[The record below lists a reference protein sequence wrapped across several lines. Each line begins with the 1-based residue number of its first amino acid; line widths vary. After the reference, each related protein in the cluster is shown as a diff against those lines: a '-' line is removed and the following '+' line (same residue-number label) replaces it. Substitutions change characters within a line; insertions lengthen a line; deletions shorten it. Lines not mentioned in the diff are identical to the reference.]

1 MGKAENDQLRASSR
15 ARPDSSMLPQGGK
28 EQRRETRYMVSWRVA
43 VSVNG
48 QGLVNGQDLVNG
60 RDWHYGRVKDISLHG
75 AAILNELNLK
85 PGTRVTLNIHMPTL
99 NRLCEPKVLIV
110 HGTIAYTAHDT
121 SLMCFRSGI
130 SFAKFEQESDKA
142 YLEER
147 LANNHVKVPDYVCR
161 RSSDRVM

>member
-15 ARPDSSMLPQGGK
+15 ARPDNSMLPQGSK
-28 EQRRETRYMVSWRVA
+28 DLRRETRYMVSWRVA

-48 QGLVNGQDLVNG
+48 QE
-60 RDWHYGRVKDISLHG
+60 WHYGRVKDISLHG

-85 PGTRVTLNIHMPTL
+85 PGTRVTLSIHMPTL

-130 SFAKFEQESDKA
+130 SFAKFEQESDRA

-147 LANNHVKVPDYVCR
+147 LASNHVKVPDYVCR
-161 RSSDRVM
+161 RSTDRVM

>member
-15 ARPDSSMLPQGGK
+15 ARPDNSMLQQGSK

-48 QGLVNGQDLVNG
+48 QE
-60 RDWHYGRVKDISLHG
+60 WHYGRAKDISLHG

-85 PGTRVTLNIHMPTL
+85 PGTRVTLSIHMPTL

-110 HGTIAYTAHDT
+110 HGTIAYTAHAAN
-121 SLMCFRSGI
+121 LMCFRSGI
-130 SFAKFEQESDKA
+130 SFAKFEQESDRA

-147 LANNHVKVPDYVCR
+147 LASNHAIVPDYVCR
-161 RSSDRVM
+161 RSTDRVM

>member
-15 ARPDSSMLPQGGK
+15 ALPNNSMLPQGSK
-28 EQRRETRYMVSWRVA
+28 DLRRETRYMVSWRVA

-48 QGLVNGQDLVNG
+48 QDLVNGQG
-60 RDWHYGRVKDISLHG
+60 WHYGRVKDISLHG

-99 NRLCEPKVLIV
+99 NRLCEPKALIV

-161 RSSDRVM
+161 RSTDRVM

>member
-1 MGKAENDQLRASSR
+1 MGKAENDQLRASGR
-15 ARPDSSMLPQGGK
+15 ALPDNSMLPQGSK
-28 EQRRETRYMVSWRVA
+28 DLRRETRYMVSWRVA

-48 QGLVNGQDLVNG
+48 QGL
-60 RDWHYGRVKDISLHG
+60 HYGRAKDISMHG

-85 PGTRVTLNIHMPTL
+85 PGTRVTLSIHMPTL

-161 RSSDRVM
+161 RSTDRVM

>member
-1 MGKAENDQLRASSR
+1 MGKAENDQLRASGR
-15 ARPDSSMLPQGGK
+15 ARPDNSMLQQGSK

-43 VSVNG
+43 VS
-48 QGLVNGQDLVNG
+48 VNGQDLVNG

-85 PGTRVTLNIHMPTL
+85 PGTRVTLSIHMPTL
-99 NRLCEPKVLIV
+99 NRLCEPKVLTV
-110 HGTIAYTAHDT
+110 HGEIAYTAHDT

-130 SFAKFEQESDKA
+130 SFVKFEQESDRA

-161 RSSDRVM
+161 RSTDRVM

>member
-1 MGKAENDQLRASSR
+1 MGKAENDQLRASGR
-15 ARPDSSMLPQGGK
+15 ALPDNSMLPQGSK
-28 EQRRETRYMVSWRVA
+28 DLRRETRYMVSWRVA

-48 QGLVNGQDLVNG
+48 QE
-60 RDWHYGRVKDISLHG
+60 WHYGRVKDISLHG

-85 PGTRVTLNIHMPTL
+85 PGTRVTLSIHMPTL

-110 HGTIAYTAHDT
+110 HGTITYTAHDT

-130 SFAKFEQESDKA
+130 SFAKFEQESDRA

-161 RSSDRVM
+161 RGTDRVM

>member
-15 ARPDSSMLPQGGK
+15 ARPDNSMLPQGSK
-28 EQRRETRYMVSWRVA
+28 DLRRETRYMVSWRVA

-48 QGLVNGQDLVNG
+48 QE
-60 RDWHYGRVKDISLHG
+60 WHYGRVKDISLHG

-85 PGTRVTLNIHMPTL
+85 PGTRVTLSIHMPTL

-147 LANNHVKVPDYVCR
+147 LASNHVKVPDYVCR
-161 RSSDRVM
+161 RGTDRVM